1 MSSKTFVGSIRHF
14 INDWCYFI
22 WCLVSSLF
30 FFLFNF
36 EKPFGWSLKKLKRI
50 SIKSFTR
57 SQFQPTR
64 LISNP
69 LWIDLFDF
77 ATSFSHYC
85 RDELQSCH
93 SKYYL
98 PSRNGRLDSNHW
110 KLKITGR
117 CLSDYLTF
125 QKGAFERLWGQ
136 KYGAIFNAFQSSIQR
151 SIKNFISN
159 FTFKYQPFCF
169 ELKLCYHSTVQEFYH
184 NTILNVLS

>member
-1 MSSKTFVGSIRHF
+1 MSSKAFISSIWNF

-30 FFLFNF
+30 FFLSNL
-36 EKPFGWSLKKLKRI
+36 EKPFGWLLKKKIKRI

-57 SQFQPTR
+57 SQFQPIR

-85 RDELQSCH
+85 RNELQSCH
-93 SKYYL
+93 SKYNL
-98 PSRNGRLDSNHW
+98 PSRNGRLEIENYR
-110 KLKITGR
+110 KIPLK
-117 CLSDYLTF
+117 CNVF
-125 QKGAFERLWGQ
+125 QW
-136 KYGAIFNAFQSSIQR
+136 NFQSSIQR

-159 FTFKYQPFCF
+159 FTFKYQPICC
-169 ELKLCYHSTVQEFYH
+169 EHKLYYHSTVQEF
-184 NTILNVLS
+184 NQNSILMVQY